1 MAAEGILRANVP
13 VDIGET
19 AAFRIGFQLFH
30 DIAAAVAVADGV
42 GAAAGKAQPFD
53 LLVRG
58 HVWKQFFAQLLQII
72 PIGVR
77 AFIDAFV
84 IVAAGV
90 QRDEMPFLDGAL
102 QQGQVF
108 LVVVRR
114 HDKKSSGHA
123 LGLQRVQHAFRSG
136 GGAVVECQIDHL
148 VRGRAALRV
157 RAAGDGG
164 LHGHDGP
171 RVRKVLLCTAHRR
184 AAAQQQVRAQPR
196 RRAQA
201 QPQHGT
207 APRPF

>member
-1 MAAEGILRANVP
+1 MVLVLP
-13 VDIGET
+13 P
-19 AAFRIGFQLFH
+19 
-30 DIAAAVAVADGV
+30 
-42 GAAAGKAQPFD
+42 GKAQPFD

-114 HDKKSSGHA
+114 HDRKKWRGTPSAFSVSST
-123 LGLQRVQHAFRSG
+123 LS
-136 GGAVVECQIDHL
+136 VVAEGPSSN
-148 VRGRAALRV
+148 VR
-157 RAAGDGG
+157 
-164 LHGHDGP
+164 
-171 RVRKVLLCTAHRR
+171 
-184 AAAQQQVRAQPR
+184 
-196 RRAQA
+196 
-201 QPQHGT
+201 
-207 APRPF
+207 